1 MNKKTTHGTS
11 HERPN
16 PAPSSRAFRSPHSG
30 LQFFTE
36 CLILVTCLCRLKII
50 KTGPYKGWWRLDKP
64 HAKNTQSRGVWGW
77 PSRRGR
83 EIVCVGVLSV
93 ERRVDVRFWG
103 AQRGSPYQPLLSG
116 EGPGLWPESIRCSQ
130 TPETP
135 GSVGRGWGL
144 RGTGRGQSML
154 SSQSPPA
161 NDRAPH
167 SGSDLSLILQ
177 AKKSREFRCS
187 RAAGRGP
194 RTRRVS
200 RGVMRCRW
208 TQGAARHTRRPCVQ
222 VAAGMSLACWEGLG
236 TELRTGFQAW
246 LLHLRF

>member
-1 MNKKTTHGTS
+1 M
-11 HERPN
+11 
-16 PAPSSRAFRSPHSG
+16 
-30 LQFFTE
+30 
-36 CLILVTCLCRLKII
+36 
-50 KTGPYKGWWRLDKP
+50 
-64 HAKNTQSRGVWGW
+64 
-77 PSRRGR
+77 
-83 EIVCVGVLSV
+83 
-93 ERRVDVRFWG
+93 RFWG

-161 NDRAPH
+161 NNRAPH

-222 VAAGMSLACWEGLG
+222 VAAGMSLARGEGLG